1 MNKKNKD
8 KEETDLFGKVDQIK
22 KHAVLEENRK
32 RIKQKYA
39 DAKKA
44 NAKKLKAQKEFYK
57 DIERKTYE
65 ARSAQID
72 KQKLDLKEEFFN
84 RNVKFL
90 KDYIYLNKIKALKA
104 DLNKCCVTL
113 VDGAVSK
120 T

>member
-44 NAKKLKAQKEFYK
+44 NAKKLKAQ
-57 DIERKTYE
+57 
-65 ARSAQID
+65 ID
-72 KQKLDLKEEFFN
+72 KQKLDLKEE
-84 RNVKFL
+84 
-90 KDYIYLNKIKALKA
+90 IKTNMA
-104 DLNKCCVTL
+104 
-113 VDGAVSK
+113 
-120 T
+120 